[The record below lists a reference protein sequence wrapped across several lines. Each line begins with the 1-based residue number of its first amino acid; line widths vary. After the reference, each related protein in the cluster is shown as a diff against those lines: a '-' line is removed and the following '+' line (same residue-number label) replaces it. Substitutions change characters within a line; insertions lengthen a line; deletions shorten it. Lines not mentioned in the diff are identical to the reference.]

1 MTKAEKIA
9 LLQNLDRQTLDYFFK
24 CFLVSMLKKVDKIL
38 IKRPER

>member
-24 CFLVSMLKKVDKIL
+24 CVVLKMLKGKL
-38 IKRPER
+38 